1 MMRDMSSSA
10 WLRRGSSIVFDKQS
24 LGPLITDG
32 CLVSLREAL
41 SWVKSWPEDQPDDRH
56 TVLVGGL
63 ETCLEVLSPEDAEA
77 FLRTRIKPFVL
88 EFQSRWDQ
96 RGLVFGFG
104 TSEKSFEITATHEE
118 VLFLRRDRKQV
129 RLSYSLW
136 DGSATMNVTRLV
148 RNDSQTGKKVTIG
161 YYVPRIS

>member
-1 MMRDMSSSA
+1 MREMSSSA
-10 WLRRGSSIVFDKQS
+10 WLRRGSSIVFDKHR

-41 SWVKSWPEDQPDDRH
+41 SWIKAWPDSPLIEGQ

-77 FLRTRIKPFVL
+77 LLRNRVKPFVL

-104 TSEKSFEITATHEE
+104 TSEKSFEVTSSNEE
-118 VLFLRRDRKQV
+118 VLFLRRDRRRI

-136 DGSATMNVTRLV
+136 DGSATMNVTRLI
-148 RNDSQTGKKVTIG
+148 RYDKQTSKRITIG
-161 YYVPRIS
+161 YNVPRIS

>member
-1 MMRDMSSSA
+1 MREMSSSA
-10 WLRRGSSIVFDKQS
+10 WLRRGSSIVFDKHS

-41 SWVKSWPEDQPDDRH
+41 SWMKSWPAQPPDDRQ

-63 ETCLEVLSPEDAEA
+63 ETCLEVFSPEDAEA
-77 FLRTRIKPFVL
+77 FLRNRIKPFVL

-104 TSEKSFEITATHEE
+104 TPEKSFEVTASQEE
-118 VLFLRRDRKQV
+118 VLFLRRDRKRV

-148 RNDSQTGKKVTIG
+148 RDDGQTGKRVTLG

>member
-1 MMRDMSSSA
+1 MSSSA
-10 WLRRGSSIVFDKQS
+10 WLRRGSSIVFDKHS
-24 LGPLITDG
+24 LGPLITKG
-32 CLVSLREAL
+32 FLISLREAL
-41 SWVKSWPEDQPDDRH
+41 SWMKAWPAQPPEDGQ

-63 ETCLEVLSPEDAEA
+63 ETCLEVLSPEDAEE
-77 FLRTRIKPFVL
+77 FLRNRITPFVL

-96 RGLVFGFG
+96 QGLVFGFG
-104 TSEKSFEITATHEE
+104 TTDKSFEVTASQEE
-118 VLFLRRDRKQV
+118 VLFLRRDRKRV

-148 RNDSQTGKKVTIG
+148 RDDRQTGKRITLG

>member
-1 MMRDMSSSA
+1 MSSSA
-10 WLRRGSSIVFDKQS
+10 WLRRGSSIIFDKHS

-41 SWVKSWPEDQPDDRH
+41 SWMKAWPAQPSNNGQ

-77 FLRTRIKPFVL
+77 FLRNRVKPFVL

-104 TSEKSFEITATHEE
+104 KSNKAFVVTPSDEE
-118 VLFLRRDRKQV
+118 VLFVRQDQQRV

-148 RNDSQTGKKVTIG
+148 RDERQTGKKVTLG